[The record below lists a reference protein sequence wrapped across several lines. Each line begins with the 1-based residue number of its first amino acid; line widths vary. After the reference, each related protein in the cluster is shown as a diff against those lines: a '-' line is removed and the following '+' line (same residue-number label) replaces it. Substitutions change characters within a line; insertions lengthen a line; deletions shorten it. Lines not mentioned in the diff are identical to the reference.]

1 MKNPV
6 VALSALLIFGL
17 STGCGA
23 GGPGL
28 GGTSTAPP
36 TVKANANIAFMGDSI
51 TFRWT
56 LPTTNFGI
64 SGNTTAQMRFRYK
77 GDVIGHGYKAVV
89 ILGGTNDLLHIS
101 LPLDQAI
108 SAAVINLQ
116 AMAEEAEADNIHVVL
131 CEIPPI
137 VNLDDQVVPLNQ
149 AIAAMAKAHSY
160 PLVDYYTPMV
170 GHPEYFI
177 DGIHPTTAGYA
188 VMQQALAQVLP
199 IDY

>member
-1 MKNPV
+1 
-6 VALSALLIFGL
+6 
-17 STGCGA
+17 
-23 GGPGL
+23 
-28 GGTSTAPP
+28 
-36 TVKANANIAFMGDSI
+36 MGDSI
-51 TFRWT
+51 TFRWA
-56 LPTTNFGI
+56 LPTTNFGV

-77 GDVIGHGYKAVV
+77 GEVIGHGYKAVV

-116 AMAEEAEADNIHVVL
+116 AMAEEAKADDIHVVL

-137 VNLDDQVVPLNQ
+137 VNLDDEVVPLNQ
-149 AIAAMAKAHSY
+149 AIAAMAKANNY

-188 VMQQALAQVLP
+188 VMQQALTQVLP
-199 IDY
+199 LDY